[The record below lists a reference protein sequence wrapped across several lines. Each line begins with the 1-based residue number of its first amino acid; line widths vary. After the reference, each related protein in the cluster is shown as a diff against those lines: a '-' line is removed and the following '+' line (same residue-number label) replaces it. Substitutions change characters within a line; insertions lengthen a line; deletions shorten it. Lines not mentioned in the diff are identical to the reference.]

1 MKKTTV
7 AKNKLKRMQEKAPIT
22 SLTLFL
28 SAFVFGIFA
37 IAISFTAICVWVLN
51 QAGVLV
57 DVEIRSIILFM
68 SLNSLLI
75 GGVMAFFS
83 CRIPLKPIHQLIYKM
98 NCLAKG
104 EYHTRLSF
112 GPSLSANPTFAE
124 ITESFNTMAEELE
137 NTEML
142 RMDFINNF
150 SHEFKTPI
158 VSITGLAKLMA
169 KGNVTEEER
178 MQYLHAIEEESS
190 RLSAMAT
197 NVLRLTSVENQAIL
211 KDVTSF
217 NLSEQVRSAVLLL
230 EPKWSRKNL
239 NIALDFLEYTVEANE
254 ELLMEVWINLL
265 DNAIKFSPEGGTLS
279 LALTESEHSLCVAI
293 GNEGITIPKE
303 KQERIFQKFYQADES
318 HATMGNGI
326 GLAIV
331 KRIVDLHK
339 GQISLVSEDGYTEF
353 RITLHK

>member
-1 MKKTTV
+1 MKRQK
-7 AKNKLKRMQEKAPIT
+7 KKGLL
-22 SLTLFL
+22 SLTLMVSL
-28 SAFVFGIFA
+28 TILVLQVVA
-37 IAISFTAICVWVLN
+37 ILVAVLIMSILI
-51 QAGVLV
+51 QTGVLMV
-57 DVEIRSIILFM
+57 NPESEADPLLVMLFM
-68 SLNSLLI
+68 ALISLVLGVIATSLGIRFILRPVQELI
-75 GGVMAFFS
+75 RQMD
-83 CRIPLKPIHQLIYKM
+83 R
-98 NCLAKG
+98 LAAGDYTARVDFKKFRVSG
-104 EYHTRLSF
+104 L
-112 GPSLSANPTFAE
+112 TFQ
-124 ITESFNTMAEELE
+124 TVESKFNTMAEELQ
-137 NTEML
+137 NTELL
-142 RMDFINNF
+142 RSDFINNF